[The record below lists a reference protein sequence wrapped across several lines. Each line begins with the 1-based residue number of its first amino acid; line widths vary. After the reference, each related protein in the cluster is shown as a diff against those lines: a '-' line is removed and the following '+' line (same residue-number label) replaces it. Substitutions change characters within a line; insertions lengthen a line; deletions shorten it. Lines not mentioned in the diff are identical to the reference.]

1 MTSIR
6 ALREE
11 VYNWLLTQPEF
22 KRKVYTFKLEK
33 KKYYQH
39 NFLRMS
45 L

>member
-11 VYNWLLTQPEF
+11 VYNWLLTQLEF

-33 KKYYQH
+33 KKV
-39 NFLRMS
+39 LPT
-45 L
+45 